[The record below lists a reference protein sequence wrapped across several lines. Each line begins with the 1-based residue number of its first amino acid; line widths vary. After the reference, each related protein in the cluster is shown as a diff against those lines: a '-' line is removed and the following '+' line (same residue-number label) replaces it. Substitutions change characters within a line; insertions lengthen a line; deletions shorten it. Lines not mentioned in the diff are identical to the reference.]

1 MSESKRYRGG
11 MDYRTDARDKPP
23 SQGNPTYQ
31 AKTTENPLRTQLGR
45 AKRSV
50 SRFGQAIDRAI
61 PNVRTVDG
69 MAYELARR
77 TPRTIAICL
86 ILLIAGIVA
95 SRLNLWVEGF
105 LWGIPSLGAISMGLG
120 FWIWSTNVLM
130 RPDLSA
136 EARAALKRAIRLQWI
151 MIIAGVLAIIYFA
164 GMVARFW

>member
-11 MDYRTDARDKPP
+11 IDYRTDVRGKSSP
-23 SQGNPTYQ
+23 QRNTTYQ
-31 AKTTENPLRTQLGR
+31 VKKDENQLQTQLGR
-45 AKRSV
+45 AKRSAL
-50 SRFGQAIDRAI
+50 RFGQAIDRAI

-77 TPRTIAICL
+77 TPRTLAICL
-86 ILLIAGIVA
+86 ILLTAGIIA

-105 LWGIPSLGAISMGLG
+105 LWGIPSLGAISMGIG

-136 EARAALKRAIRLQWI
+136 EARAALRRAIRLQWI
-151 MIIAGVLAIIYFA
+151 MIIAGALAVIYFV
-164 GMVARFW
+164 GMVLRLW